1 MLLRSDEDLGPLL
14 REARKNRGWSQD
26 VLKDAVGVSRQ
37 WVSMVENGK
46 TSVEFDLVVRAFH
59 ALGYTIRISPRTEE
73 RPKSSMDAES
83 ARARRAGRTPLTS
96 GGKPLTTGRSHRW
109 KAD

>member
-1 MLLRSDEDLGPLL
+1 MLLRSEEDLGPLL

-26 VLKDAVGVSRQ
+26 DLKDAVGVSRQ
-37 WVSMVENGK
+37 WISMVENGK

-59 ALGYTIRISPRTEE
+59 ALRYTIRINPNTEK
-73 RPKSSMDAES
+73 RPNIHTDAES
-83 ARARRAGRTPLTS
+83 ARAPRAGRTPLTS
-96 GGKPLTTGRSHRW
+96 GGKPLTTARPRRR

>member
-14 REARKNRGWSQD
+14 REARKDRGWSQD
-26 VLKDAVGVSRQ
+26 KLKDAVGVSRQ

-46 TSVEFDLVVRAFH
+46 TSVAFDLVVRAFH
-59 ALGYTIRISPRTEE
+59 ALGYTIRIDPRNEE
-73 RPKSSMDAES
+73 RPNIRTDAES
-83 ARARRAGRTPLTS
+83 ANARRAGRTPLTS
-96 GGKPLTTGRSHRW
+96 GGKPLTTARQRNR